1 MEKPNQIEQSQA
13 EINASIWNHAVPIC
27 SVIIAGLSAFL
38 AYNSSQTAKQAIK
51 LQSTGNE
58 IQVDAVG
65 EFALTNKIAKIAAI
79 RDASVNARML
89 FEDPKYSVNGMD
101 FSHLRF
107 STYRFPKKDMQRCD
121 FSSCNLSWALL
132 KGARMGGTSLVEA
145 NLWGADLER
154 AEFWGARFEKA
165 DLRDARA
172 QGINL
177 RGANLEKSL
186 LQGCDLRGADLR
198 GASLKGAT
206 LGILEV
212 KNLTFKGEAS
222 HKKGEVV
229 VNLKKCTDLR
239 GANLTGANMEECAVE
254 HVLYDDKTAW
264 PAGFTPPASFQQDHQ
279 K

>member
-1 MEKPNQIEQSQA
+1 MDKSKSPEKTQA
-13 EINASIWNHAVPIC
+13 EINGSIWNHAVPIC
-27 SVIIAGLSAFL
+27 SVLIAAISAFL
-38 AYNSSQTAKQAIK
+38 AYNSSQTAKKAMK
-51 LQSTGNE
+51 LQETGNE

-107 STYRFPKKDMQRCD
+107 STYRFPRKDMQRCD
-121 FSSCNLSWALL
+121 FTSCNLSWALL
-132 KGARMGGTSLVEA
+132 GGARMGGTTLTEA
-145 NLWGADLER
+145 NLWGADLEK
-154 AEFWGARFEKA
+154 AEFWGAKLVKA

-172 QGINL
+172 KGINL
-177 RGANLEKSL
+177 RGANLEQSQ

-198 GASLKGAT
+198 GASLKGAKIGVIN
-206 LGILEV
+206 L
-212 KNLTFKGEAS
+212 KNLTFKGEATRE
-222 HKKGEVV
+222 KGSVV

-239 GANLTGANMEECAVE
+239 GANLAGADLEGCKIE
-254 HVLYDDKTAW
+254 HVLYDEKTVW
-264 PAGFTPPASFQQDHQ
+264 PEGFSPPKSFISEAT

>member
-1 MEKPNQIEQSQA
+1 MEKPEPPEKSQA
-13 EINASIWNHAVPIC
+13 EINGSIWNHAVPIC

-38 AYNSSQTAKQAIK
+38 AYSSSQTAKEAIG

-79 RDASVNARML
+79 RDASVSARML
-89 FEDPKYSVNGMD
+89 FEDAKYSVNGMD

-121 FSSCNLSWALL
+121 FSSCNLSWAIL
-132 KGARMGGTSLVEA
+132 KDARMGGTTLVEA
-145 NLWGADLER
+145 NLWGADIER
-154 AEFWGARFEKA
+154 AEFWGAKLTKA
-165 DLRDARA
+165 DLRDSRAR
-172 QGINL
+172 GVNL
-177 RGANLEKSL
+177 RAANLDDSL

-206 LGILEV
+206 LGVLEV
-212 KNLTFKGEAS
+212 KNLTFKGEAN
-222 HKKGEVV
+222 HEKGKVV

-239 GANLTGANMEECAVE
+239 GANLAGANLEKCAMES
-254 HVLYDDKTAW
+254 VLYDDKTIW
-264 PAGFTPPASFQQDHQ
+264 PEGFTPPASFQAESA